1 MPVSGLQG
9 LTGLQELNID
19 TPEASA
25 EEIQGNAVDPRH
37 GTRGETSRPYSWE
50 SQQTPGGKHGPYGP
64 PAEGF
69 LDESMDNCYYYLP
82 AEPIGNNPTAET
94 APWTHAAPFPKN
106 APGDMSV
113 SPDNVSR
120 QRRISLAIHRLRTG
134 GQRNVYADT
143 QVAKQDEWQEIW
155 EIDPGVSLL
164 SEPDNRLKSGLAPGG
179 RGGTDRTQSFAHQN
193 SYGFDS
199 FHMHRRYA
207 TGRIPGNF
215 LWMQPGGRPMHK
227 SLAGPSRP
235 PIGPDSPFAGQSVGR
250 AFDTQG
256 AILDGPATEY
266 TAPPEPYVAPAVEIA
281 YPESPDWADSYG
293 VF

>member
-1 MPVSGLQG
+1 MALSGLQG
-9 LTGLQELNID
+9 LAGLQDLTID
-19 TPEASA
+19 TPEADA
-25 EEIQGNAVDPRH
+25 EEIQGNAADPRH

-50 SQQTPGGKHGPYGP
+50 SQQTPGGSHGPYGP

-69 LDESMDNCYYYLP
+69 LDEQSSEYYFLP

-94 APWTHAAPFPKN
+94 APWTHAAPQPKN
-106 APGDMSV
+106 VIGDMSV

-120 QRRISLAIHRLRTG
+120 QRRMSAMIHRLRTG
-134 GQRNVYADT
+134 GQRNVYLHT
-143 QVAKQDEWQEIW
+143 MEAKQDQWNEIW
-155 EIDPGVSLL
+155 EVDPGVTML

-193 SYGFDS
+193 SFGFDS

-207 TGRIPGNF
+207 SGSIPGNF
-215 LWMQPGGRPMHK
+215 LWMRAGGRPMHK
-227 SLAGPSRP
+227 NLAGPSRP
-235 PIGPDSPFAGQSVGR
+235 PIGPDSPFAGQDVGQ
-250 AFDTQG
+250 AFSTEG

-266 TAPPEPYVAPAVEIA
+266 VAPPEPYVAPARENA
-281 YPESPDWADSYG
+281 YPDSPDWADSYG